1 MYEPVSTFPAP
12 RFNFGGCAADNRGVD
27 QVSRPMLVVLAAVVL
42 LAGAWFTVLRPK
54 PDDGASDSPTPA
66 AQAPGTKGL
75 TSAVDKAKNAS
86 AQSDAANARIQQATG
101 GESSSAVKPAA
112 TGAAKPATT
121 PAAKAKKGA
130 APATPAVKVPA
141 SDPSSKL
148 LAKVADGKTL
158 VLLFWNS
165 KGADDRAV
173 RAAVR
178 GLGHDKKVATAV
190 APIAKVADYEAIT
203 TGVEVFTAPTVLV
216 IGKDRKAKTITG
228 LTDARELRQLVGD
241 VRAGR

>member
-1 MYEPVSTFPAP
+1 MSTFPAP
-12 RFNFGGCAADNRGVD
+12 RFNFGPSAADNRGVD
-27 QVSRPMLVVLAAVVL
+27 QVSRPMLVVLAAVVM

-54 PDDGASDSPTPA
+54 ADDGASDSPTPA

-86 AQSDAANARIQQATG
+86 AQSDAATARLQQAT
-101 GESSSAVKPAA
+101 GESSSAAKPAA

-121 PAAKAKKGA
+121 PASKAKKA
-130 APATPAVKVPA
+130 PAPATPAVKVPA

-148 LAKVADGKTL
+148 LAKLADGKTV

-165 KGADDRAV
+165 KGADDHAV
-173 RAAVR
+173 RDAVR
-178 GLGHDKKVATAV
+178 GLSRDKKLATAV
-190 APIAKVADYEAIT
+190 VPITKVGAYEAIT
-203 TGVEVFTAPTVLV
+203 TGVEVYTAPTVLV

>member
-1 MYEPVSTFPAP
+1 VYEPASTFPTP
-12 RFNFGGCAADNRGVD
+12 GLNFGGCAADNRGVD

-101 GESSSAVKPAA
+101 GESSAAAKPAA
-112 TGAAKPATT
+112 AGPAAKPATT
-121 PAAKAKKGA
+121 AAAKAKK
-130 APATPAVKVPA
+130 PATPAAAKVPA

-148 LAKVADGKTL
+148 LAKLADGKTV
-158 VLLFWNS
+158 VLLFWNA

-173 RAAVR
+173 RDAVR

-190 APIAKVADYEAIT
+190 APIAKVGDYEAIT